1 MSYEQL
7 FLYALSLTLLMEVPV
22 AFLLARYLYKIH
34 DTWNIIFAGLIT
46 STLTLPYFWFVLPH
60 FINDRMLYIILGESA
75 IILIEAFIYY
85 RILKLKFSQAIIISL
100 ITNIASIL
108 GGLLII

>member
-22 AFLLARYLYKIH
+22 VFLVARCLYKIY

-60 FINDRMLYIILGESA
+60 FINDRMLYIILGESS

-85 RILKLKFSQAIIISL
+85 RILKLKFSQAIVISL
-100 ITNIASIL
+100 IANFASIL
-108 GGLLII
+108 GGLLIM